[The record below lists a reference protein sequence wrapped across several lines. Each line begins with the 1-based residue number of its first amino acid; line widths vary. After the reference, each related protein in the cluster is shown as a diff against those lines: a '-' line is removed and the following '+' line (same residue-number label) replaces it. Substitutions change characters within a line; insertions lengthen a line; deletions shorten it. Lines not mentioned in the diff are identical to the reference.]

1 MQQSIPNISQEIYIS
16 FIPLWTDDRLIDR
29 RREKVHYKVA
39 SILKN
44 SRPPI
49 NRAAIKIR

>member
-16 FIPLWTDDRLIDR
+16 FIPLWTDNGQIDRLK
-29 RREKVHYKVA
+29 EKVHYKVA
-39 SILKN
+39 LILKN